1 MSSTSTKQGLSLAA
15 CRVIKAITENNL
27 YFIEDI
33 ITMLPCSKATFYEYF
48 PSNSDEL
55 NKIKEMIEMN
65 KVAQKVKMRKKWGD
79 SDNATLQMALM
90 KLISTDDERKRLAVS
105 YVESKTTQTNVDL
118 SGLSTDDILNIL
130 KEGDE
135 E

>member
-1 MSSTSTKQGLSLAA
+1 MAYDKETLYQQA
-15 CRVIKAITENNL
+15 IKAIGDNNL
-27 YFIEDI
+27 FFIEDI
-33 ITMLPCSKATFYEYF
+33 ITMLPCTKATFYEYF
-48 PSNSDEL
+48 PAGSDEL
-55 NKIKEMIEMN
+55 NNIKEVIEMN

-105 YVESKTTQTNVDL
+105 YIESKTTQTNVDL

>member
-1 MSSTSTKQGLSLAA
+1 MAYDTETLYQQA
-15 CRVIKAITENNL
+15 IKAIQENNL

-33 ITMLPCSKATFYEYF
+33 ITLLPCSKPTFYDHF
-48 PSNSDEL
+48 PVNSNQFNNL
-55 NKIKEMIEMN
+55 KEMIEMN

-130 KEGDE
+130 KEGDDE
-135 E
+135 

>member
-1 MSSTSTKQGLSLAA
+1 MPYDKEKLYQQA
-15 CRVIKAITENNL
+15 IKAIGDNNL
-27 YFIEDI
+27 FFIEDI
-33 ITMLPCSKATFYEYF
+33 ITMLPCAKATFYEYF
-48 PSNSDEL
+48 PAGSDEL
-55 NKIKEMIEMN
+55 NNIKEMIEMN

-105 YVESKTTQTNVDL
+105 YIESKTTQTNVDL

>member
-1 MSSTSTKQGLSLAA
+1 MAYDKEKLYQQA
-15 CRVIKAITENNL
+15 IKAIGDNNL
-27 YFIEDI
+27 FFIEDI
-33 ITMLPCSKATFYEYF
+33 ITMLPCAKATFYEYF
-48 PSNSDEL
+48 PAGSDEL
-55 NKIKEMIEMN
+55 NNIKEMIEMN

-105 YVESKTTQTNVDL
+105 YIESKTTQTNVDL

>member
-1 MSSTSTKQGLSLAA
+1 MAYDTETLYQQA
-15 CRVIKAITENNL
+15 IKAIEENNL
-27 YFIEDI
+27 YFIEDV
-33 ITMLPCSKATFYEYF
+33 ITLLPCSKPTFYDHF
-48 PSNSDEL
+48 PVNSNQFNNL
-55 NKIKEMIEMN
+55 KEMIEMN

-105 YVESKTTQTNVDL
+105 YIESKTTQTNVDL
-118 SGLSTDDILNIL
+118 SGLSTDDLLNIL

>member
-1 MSSTSTKQGLSLAA
+1 MAYDREKLYTQA
-15 CRVIKAITENNL
+15 IKAIGDNNL
-27 YFIEDI
+27 FFIEDV
-33 ITMLPCSKATFYEYF
+33 ITMLPCSKATFYEYY
-48 PSNSDEL
+48 PAGSDEL
-55 NKIKEMIEMN
+55 NYLKEMIEKN

-105 YVESKTTQTNVDL
+105 YIESKTTQTNVDL

-130 KEGDE
+130 KEDDKE
-135 E
+135 

>member
-1 MSSTSTKQGLSLAA
+1 
-15 CRVIKAITENNL
+15 
-27 YFIEDI
+27 
-33 ITMLPCSKATFYEYF
+33 
-48 PSNSDEL
+48 
-55 NKIKEMIEMN
+55 MN

>member
-1 MSSTSTKQGLSLAA
+1 MMAYDKDKLHKQA
-15 CRVIKAITENNL
+15 IKAITENNL

>member
-1 MSSTSTKQGLSLAA
+1 MAYDREKLYTQA
-15 CRVIKAITENNL
+15 IKAIGDNNL
-27 YFIEDI
+27 FFIEDI
-33 ITMLPCSKATFYEYF
+33 ITMLPCAKATFYEYF
-48 PSNSDEL
+48 PSGSDEL
-55 NKIKEMIEMN
+55 NNIKEMIEMN

-105 YVESKTTQTNVDL
+105 YIESKTTQTNVDL

-135 E
+135 EWT